1 VSLFPVDA
9 ACVHSV
15 QRTSTWNEI
24 HPVSL
29 HMNAAELEKK
39 LLGIISDI
47 AEGRYSDDIMELT
60 RDDVPDTVRTIAEAV
75 ALMMVKVEAREF
87 QLQQLVD
94 ELKELNEK
102 IRKNTIAAVTAMAHA
117 LAARDTYTEGHTSRV
132 AELSHAIARE
142 LGLEGKDLEYIRL
155 GGALHDIGKI
165 GFPDA
170 LFADHEGK
178 LPSNLVKE
186 INRHPSI
193 GVKILKP
200 LDFLGPAIDYVS
212 AHHERLDGRGY
223 PRGLKG
229 DQIPLGAQIVSVA
242 DIYDA
247 ITSERPY
254 QEKRTPGTALAIL
267 YGIAGTRIRLE
278 IVEAL
283 ERVLANNDTP

>member
-1 VSLFPVDA
+1 
-9 ACVHSV
+9 
-15 QRTSTWNEI
+15 
-24 HPVSL
+24 
-29 HMNAAELEKK
+29 MNAADLEKK
-39 LLGIISDI
+39 LLSIISDI
-47 AEGRYSDDIMELT
+47 AEGRYSNDIMDLT

-94 ELKELNEK
+94 ELKELNEA
-102 IRKNTIAAVTAMAHA
+102 IRKNTIASVTAMAHA

-132 AELSHAIARE
+132 ADFSHAIAAE
-142 LGLEGKDLEYIRL
+142 LGLEGEALEYIRL

-170 LFADHEGK
+170 LFSSHEGK

-247 ITSERPY
+247 ITSDRPY
-254 QEKRTPGTALAIL
+254 QKTRTRHEALAIL
-267 YGIAGTRIRLE
+267 YGIAGTRIRIE

-283 ERVLANNDTP
+283 ERVLADRNAP

>member
-1 VSLFPVDA
+1 
-9 ACVHSV
+9 
-15 QRTSTWNEI
+15 
-24 HPVSL
+24 
-29 HMNAAELEKK
+29 MNAGEIEKK
-39 LLGIISDI
+39 LLDIISDI

-94 ELKELNEK
+94 KLKELNETIK
-102 IRKNTIAAVTAMAHA
+102 ENTISVVTAMAQA

-142 LGLEGKDLEYIRL
+142 LGFEGDQREYIRL
-155 GGALHDIGKI
+155 AGALHDIGKI
-165 GFPDA
+165 GFPDI
-170 LFADHEGK
+170 LFANHEQR

-186 INRHPSI
+186 INRHPAI
-193 GVKILKP
+193 GVKILEP
-200 LDFLGPAIDYVS
+200 LDFLGPAIDYVA

-254 QEKRTPGTALAIL
+254 QETKTSDEAIAIL
-267 YGIAGTRIRLE
+267 YKFAGTRIKIE

-283 ERVLANNDTP
+283 ERVLKKKT

>member
-1 VSLFPVDA
+1 MD
-9 ACVHSV
+9 
-15 QRTSTWNEI
+15 TG
-24 HPVSL
+24 
-29 HMNAAELEKK
+29 ELERK
-39 LLGIISDI
+39 LLDTISDI
-47 AEGRYSDDIMELT
+47 AEGRYSNDIMELT
-60 RDDVPDTVRTIAEAV
+60 KDDVPDPVRTIAEAV

-94 ELKELNEK
+94 ELKTLNET
-102 IRKNTIAAVTAMAHA
+102 IRKNTISAVTAMAHA

-132 AELSHAIARE
+132 AEFSYAIALR
-142 LGLEGKDLEYIRL
+142 LGLGAKDAEDVRL

-178 LPSNLVKE
+178 LPSNLVKQ

-193 GVKILKP
+193 GVKILEP
-200 LDFLGPAIDYVS
+200 LDFLGPVTDYVS

-242 DIYDA
+242 DIYDS

-254 QEKRTPGTALAIL
+254 QKKRTTEEALAIL
-267 YGIAGTRIRLE
+267 YDLAVTRIRPE
-278 IVEAL
+278 IVQAL
-283 ERVLANNDTP
+283 EQVLADKDGTGHSP